1 MCKPPVVGLQARGRA
16 RCAVLLCA
24 LALTGCAPAYSD
36 YHDLSDGSIS
46 RPRRQAAK
54 KTIPLPSQALLASP
68 GKPDCEGAG
77 QQLASADPSATVVPP
92 KPESNPELALRIKLE
107 VRAGV
112 LSAGRDTGPR
122 AATQAAGV
130 RKRNRQGRQA
140 TRARPALSAQRPLQF
155 LKAFSA
161 GRTLARGRDA

>member
-1 MCKPPVVGLQARGRA
+1 MRMGLALLGAVVALRKPPVVGLQARGRA

-54 KTIPLPSQALLASP
+54 KTVPLPSQALLASP
-68 GKPDCEGAG
+68 GKPNCKGAG
-77 QQLASADPSATVVPP
+77 QQLASADPSAAVVPP

-107 VRAGV
+107 YERECYRQAEP
-112 LSAGRDTGPR
+112 GPR
-122 AATQAAGV
+122 AAPQAAGI
-130 RKRNRQGRQA
+130 RERNRQGRQA
-140 TRARPALSAQRPLQF
+140 ARARPALRCD
-155 LKAFSA
+155 
-161 GRTLARGRDA
+161 RGRRAVG